1 MDHTQIGN
9 RLLWETV
16 QRQLI
21 SETLQDYSYYVDRN
35 DPEGL
40 VEHVF
45 CADGEFELGAR
56 HAVVGRVELA
66 KMFAK
71 TLAPF
76 SATSHHLSNIRIRFH
91 GDDRAESTAYV
102 YAWHIAADD
111 GHRIDLW
118 GRYHDQLRLTLDGW
132 RIALRRLSVAGS
144 DGWPNPPFD
153 LIERLP
159 NPAHPPSPKI
169 TRR

>member
-1 MDHTQIGN
+1 MDPTEIGK

-21 SETLQDYSYYVDRN
+21 TETLQDYAYYVDRN
-35 DPEGL
+35 DAEGL
-40 VEHVF
+40 VREVF
-45 CADGEFELGAR
+45 CEDGAFELGAQ
-56 HAVVGRVELA
+56 HAVIGRAELA
-66 KMFAK
+66 RMFAK

-76 SATSHHLSNIRIRFH
+76 TATSHHVSNIRIRFE
-91 GDDRAESTAYV
+91 GDDSATSSAYV

-111 GHRIDLW
+111 GRRIDLW
-118 GRYHDQLRLTLDGW
+118 GRYHDRLRLTPDGW
-132 RIALRRLSVAGS
+132 RIAVRRLSVAGS
-144 DGWPNPPFD
+144 DGWLNPPFD

-159 NPAHPPSPKI
+159 NPLNPPSPKI